1 MLSTDMGNNEGS
13 NTKQVKSARTVFGVI
28 EAVYELDGGGVSEI
42 ADHLGMAKSSIHA
55 HLNTL
60 ESCEYL
66 VREGDQYHVSLKFL
80 ELGEF
85 AKSRKT
91 EYTISQRK
99 VRELAEETEE
109 RSQFIVEEHGRG
121 VYLDREVGER
131 GVHTDPGI
139 GKRIPLHSTAAGKS
153 ILAELPTDRVESIL
167 DTWGLESVTENSITD
182 AETLYDELEGI
193 RDRGYAFNLE
203 ENVPGLNAVGIAV
216 TGADGRVCGALSVSG
231 PSHRLEGSLLYE
243 EIPNLLLGTANEL
256 ELNLMYS

>member
-1 MLSTDMGNNEGS
+1 MDANEEPS
-13 NTKQVKSARTVFGVI
+13 TKQVKSARTVFSVI
-28 EAVYELDGGGVSEI
+28 EAVYQLDGGGVSEI
-42 ADHLGMAKSSIHA
+42 ATRLGMAKSSIHA

-91 EYTISQRK
+91 EYKISQRK

-121 VYLDREVGER
+121 VYVHREVGER

-139 GKRIPLHSTAAGKS
+139 GKRIPLHSTAAGKA
-153 ILAELPTDRVESIL
+153 ILAELPTDRVESVL
-167 DTWGLESVTENSITD
+167 DTWGLESVTDNSITD
-182 AETLYDELEGI
+182 AESLYDELDGI
-193 RDRGYAFNLE
+193 RERGYAFNLE
-203 ENVPGLNAVGIAV
+203 ENVPGLNAVGVAV
-216 TGADGRVCGALSVSG
+216 TGSDGRVCGALSVSG